1 MKMDSSHTI
10 MFYLLALVGVLLAHV
25 VTVEEL
31 SIEELNSYHSKDE
44 VEKQVDDQDV
54 KDVFQRVDDAVK
66 DGFQL
71 GNPFDGLKRPQDA
84 KHTEGL
90 HSTKIFTSGTST
102 KGNIKI
108 IMPISSIL
116 EFLHEVHGER

>member
-1 MKMDSSHTI
+1 MIYS
-10 MFYLLALVGVLLAHV
+10 LALIGVLLAQV
-25 VTVEEL
+25 RTVEKL

-44 VEKQVDDQDV
+44 VEEHVDDQDV
-54 KDVFQRVDDAVK
+54 EDVFQGVDDAVK

-102 KGNIKI
+102 KGNRTSIKKTHKANFI
-108 IMPISSIL
+108 NIQ
-116 EFLHEVHGER
+116 

>member
-1 MKMDSSHTI
+1 MSDIYS
-10 MFYLLALVGVLLAHV
+10 LALIGVLLAQV
-25 VTVEEL
+25 RTVEKL

-44 VEKQVDDQDV
+44 VEEHVDDQDV
-54 KDVFQRVDDAVK
+54 EDVFQGVDDAVK

-116 EFLHEVHGER
+116 EFLHEVHSER

>member
-1 MKMDSSHTI
+1 ME
-10 MFYLLALVGVLLAHV
+10 GVLFAGIG
-25 VTVEEL
+25 TVEKL
-31 SIEELNSYHSKDE
+31 SIEELNGYHSEDE
-44 VEKQVDDQDV
+44 HEQQVHHQDVEDVLQGVDDTV
-54 KDVFQRVDDAVK
+54 E
-66 DGFQL
+66 DGLQL